1 MAVPWRRG
9 EKSRRMISGTAML
22 PTVMARP
29 RMTVPA
35 ITMAPPPAER
45 TATPARTPAS
55 VSVMASSAPNLRPA
69 SEARGA
75 ASEKHSTG
83 IPVSRPSST
92 GENPSSCCI
101 GPSTGA
107 TATKGPR
114 MLRAMRPMHAS
125 RIQLRGTF
133 VPMLSLIGRGGRGAG
148 SGKGFSSLPLLS
160 CGAPRGGKAAGP
172 QVSVRA
178 GPAAASVRSRSIRSL
193 GGVQEPVPWGVAD
206 ARCLAEPARLRH
218 PAHAVGDHLL
228 DLRLV
233 VHRVL
238 LVARAEVEDAALAPR
253 ERHARAEHLTALEGA
268 DEDEVVGFRNV
279 EQLAVHL
286 LLRDP

>member
-1 MAVPWRRG
+1 
-9 EKSRRMISGTAML
+9 ML

-55 VSVMASSAPNLRPA
+55 VSVMASSAPSRRPA

-92 GENPSSCCI
+92 GEKPSSCCI

-114 MLRAMRPMHAS
+114 MLRAMSPMHAS

-133 VPMLSLIGRGGRGAG
+133 VPIVPLIGRGGQGAG
-148 SGKGFSSLPLLS
+148 AGKGFSSLPLLS
-160 CGAPRGGKAAGP
+160 RGGPNDGKAAGPQGPKCPFGLACRAPGVRSGSPAGP

-178 GPAAASVRSRSIRSL
+178 WRGSQGACRNQSRGALLTPGASRNL
-193 GGVQEPVPWGVAD
+193 PGCATQPTP
-206 ARCLAEPARLRH
+206 LAITCWICGWWYTGYSWSPGLK
-218 PAHAVGDHLL
+218 
-228 DLRLV
+228 
-233 VHRVL
+233 
-238 LVARAEVEDAALAPR
+238 
-253 ERHARAEHLTALEGA
+253 
-268 DEDEVVGFRNV
+268 
-279 EQLAVHL
+279 
-286 LLRDP
+286 